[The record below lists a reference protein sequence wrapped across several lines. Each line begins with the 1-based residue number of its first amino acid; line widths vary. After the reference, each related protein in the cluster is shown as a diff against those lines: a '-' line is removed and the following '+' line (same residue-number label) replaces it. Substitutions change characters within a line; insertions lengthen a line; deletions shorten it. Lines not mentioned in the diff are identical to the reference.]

1 MMSPKCNKYENKT
14 IDGSGWPMTR
24 LTDQNLYTQVK
35 DLFRRGGTQLQKQLN
50 TCVCKSVK
58 LSLATSYYI
67 LALYHLGKN
76 AVLQFP
82 PFQKGCGGKG
92 PSHSKKKSVK
102 LHKLLPESQKFLD
115 ILGKNLEIF
124 YKFSRF
130 VSEKKFF
137 LPKNLSV
144 KKKFLNFHNF

>member
-102 LHKLLPESQKFLD
+102 FHTWGGGLD
-115 ILGKNLEIF
+115 KIGSFSHFSLFFFFYVLNHANLQ
-124 YKFSRF
+124 RN
-130 VSEKKFF
+130 FF
-137 LPKNLSV
+137 LV
-144 KKKFLNFHNF
+144 WG

>member
-102 LHKLLPESQKFLD
+102 FHTWGGVWTKLGHFHTFLY
-115 ILGKNLEIF
+115 F
-124 YKFSRF
+124 FSF
-130 VSEKKFF
+130 MS
-137 LPKNLSV
+137 
-144 KKKFLNFHNF
+144 